1 MNGQCF
7 LALRCFLKFRF
18 SSRNSFN
25 SWAGPEHRGQTQVFQ
40 PGALLQGRSVFICP
54 LVLFLLHAGTASHPL
69 SEVPTR
75 SVALFSLAQPLPCH
89 DFVPARDLPSASRG
103 LQCPEGSQGIGEE
116 ALKAYCTRTLPSTH
130 RSHADPTS
138 LGGQENRKT
147 HHLSNS
153 RLSCLFNYS
162 KNSKT

>member
-1 MNGQCF
+1 MGRARTRGPNTGISARGITSGTQCIYLSSSSV
-7 LALRCFLKFRF
+7 LATRRYSQPPSPRGFHLLR
-18 SSRNSFN
+18 
-25 SWAGPEHRGQTQVFQ
+25 G
-40 PGALLQGRSVFICP
+40 
-54 LVLFLLHAGTASHPL
+54 
-69 SEVPTR
+69 
-75 SVALFSLAQPLPCH
+75 ALFSLAQPLPCH
-89 DFVPARDLPSASRG
+89 DFGPARDLPSASRG